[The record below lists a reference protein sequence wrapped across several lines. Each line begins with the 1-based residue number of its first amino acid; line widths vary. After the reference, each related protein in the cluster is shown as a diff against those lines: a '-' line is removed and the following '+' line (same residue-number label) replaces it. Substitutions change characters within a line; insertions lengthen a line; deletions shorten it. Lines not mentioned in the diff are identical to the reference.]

1 MKHIIYILS
10 FITLLMSACLKDT
23 STLNMYEVSE
33 IGIDTTGLPIA
44 YTIYQRDTLKIAPTV
59 SVQNT
64 DKGTLKYKWTL
75 NAYGGYERL
84 LGTQE
89 HLSAIINETPSST
102 PYKLIFTATDSTNN
116 VKAFFTWD
124 ITVISLFGDGL
135 IVADTKDEQ
144 NTDVSLIMAF
154 NFTGAITKDSASQKI
169 MYNAY
174 SSANGE
180 KIKGIVN
187 QLNFHRRFSYKD
199 ITFMTDQSYLRINPD
214 SYIKTQGGNELFIIP
229 PDKLAPNDVSTVV
242 NNNHRQFLIN
252 NGKVYGRYGEN
263 QKFGYYFLPSDDKG
277 YKAFR
282 VCGFNTGL
290 GGITYDELN
299 NRFLLVAD
307 AASMDRPLI
316 NFPATH
322 NEATFDPNNMGNKTC
337 LDMFEGYDQRIIS
350 IMKER
355 DQEKY
360 YAYQIKRSNPVSGSM
375 GIAVNDLSANPDI
388 SNAKFFSTS
397 SSEQVLFYA
406 TEDKVYATIVELGVP
421 STTNLRYTANSGE
434 KITGMK
440 IIFTSNGKTYIPSTS
455 DPLDWSK
462 RTTIGAAQR
471 LVVLSTY
478 NASSKTGK
486 IITIPIE
493 ILGVGGLVTNPDY
506 IRTYEGFGR
515 ITAFDMQLP

>member
-1 MKHIIYILS
+1 MKHIIYIFS
-10 FITLLMSACLKDT
+10 FIILLMSGCLKDN
-23 STLNMYEVSE
+23 STINLHDVSE

-44 YTIYQRDTLKIAPTV
+44 YTVFPQDTLKVTPTV
-59 SVQNT
+59 TVENANRA
-64 DKGTLKYKWTL
+64 TLKYKWTL
-75 NAYGGYERL
+75 NAYGGYERIV
-84 LGTQE
+84 GTTE
-89 HLSAIINETPSST
+89 HLSTTIIETPSST

-116 VKAFFTWD
+116 IKAFFTWD
-124 ITVISLFGDGL
+124 ITVISPFGDGL
-135 IVADTKDEQ
+135 IVADTRDDK

-154 NFTGAITKDSASQKI
+154 NFTGAITKDSATQKI
-169 MYNAY
+169 MYDAY
-174 SSANGE
+174 SKTNGE
-180 KIKGIVN
+180 KINGIVKH
-187 QLNFHRRFSYKD
+187 LNFQRRFSYKD
-199 ITFMTDQSYLRINPD
+199 VTFMTDKSYVRIDPN
-214 SYIKTQGGNELFIIP
+214 SYKKTRVDNELFILAP
-229 PDKLAPNDVSTVV
+229 EKLEPNDVSTVV
-242 NNNHRQFLIN
+242 NSNHRQFLIN

-263 QKFGYYFLPSDDKG
+263 QQFGYHFLPSDNKG
-277 YKAFR
+277 YK
-282 VCGFNTGL
+282 VSQICGNNTGL
-290 GGITYDELN
+290 GGVTYDELN
-299 NRFLLVAD
+299 NRFLLM
-307 AASMDRPLI
+307 ASDVRFDQPLF
-316 NFPATH
+316 NFPSIT
-322 NEATFDPNNMGNKTC
+322 EASKFDPNNMGNKTC
-337 LDMFEGYDQRIIS
+337 LDMFEGYDKRIIA

-360 YAYQIKRSNPVSGSM
+360 YAYQIKPVNPATGSM
-375 GIAVNDLSANPDI
+375 AVAVNDLSANPDI